1 MFQFSIA
8 LCKDLEIARMFAEL
22 TRKQEVQKLKQA
34 QIIHEIISSLVF
46 PYVGELCSAFE
57 RIMAQVAL
65 IILLRCVMLTNC
77 RSPRVFQKSCVK
89 NRRTRLFRCH
99 QETDV
104 LEGYWREVG

>member
-1 MFQFSIA
+1 MFQFPIA
-8 LCKDLEIARMFAEL
+8 LCKDLEIAGMFAEL

-57 RIMAQVAL
+57 RIIAQVAL
-65 IILLRCVMLTNC
+65 IILLRRVMLTSC

-104 LEGYWREVG
+104 LEGY

>member
-57 RIMAQVAL
+57 RITRNLYKFIKVKQKVYS
-65 IILLRCVMLTNC
+65 CENKLTTC
-77 RSPRVFQKSCVK
+77 
-89 NRRTRLFRCH
+89 
-99 QETDV
+99 TDWD
-104 LEGYWREVG
+104 LGYH